1 MATPIGWGAWLWG
14 PSMFKNFRH
23 RVDLD
28 EVVFWMLASLALV
41 LVFELGRVSA
51 GW

>member
-1 MATPIGWGAWLWG
+1 
-14 PSMFKNFRH
+14 MFKNFKV
-23 RVDLD
+23 RVELD